1 MSWSHI
7 DKLLERLNRIST
19 VFGKYWIS
27 TLIILRLLLL
37 SAFGRGIWSEESK
50 DFSCNTKQPGC
61 TNICFNAFTPVSHI
75 RLWELQVLAVSLPII
90 AFMVYVGYLEDKS
103 KTKKKDTKK
112 SSKKGD
118 DDVFAGD
125 REVHY
130 HKGEPDKHHRRW
142 TRLKSYV
149 VDENKQS
156 KVDTR
161 KIWKLYVVQCTIRT
175 LVDVAFVFVQ
185 LNTYVYKWEVPI
197 VYLCSLWPCPHTVDC
212 FISRPKEK
220 SLFLQYMFIS
230 AGISI
235 LLGIFEIIHIL
246 VVYSRKKK
254 AKKQQEKRESPRYV
268 STPSRIPPSYSGTP
282 NGMTNGKLVEL
293 SSLPLPKHILA
304 GAAGAA
310 IGGAMA
316 TSFPFPSAPGA
327 ALPRKNGSFSDDSNF
342 GAAQPFSD
350 RGDSDD
356 SRIHPHRTRRR
367 QSQLELEDE
376 GDQQKNVQP
385 SAPPQPVRTEE
396 PEPEEEP
403 EEDQDEDD
411 DDDDD
416 DEDDEEEEAG
426 GGDDSD

>member
-118 DDVFAGD
+118 DDVFAG
-125 REVHY
+125 
-130 HKGEPDKHHRRW
+130 EPDKHHRRW

-246 VVYSRKKK
+246 VVYSRKR
-254 AKKQQEKRESPRYV
+254 QRSSKRK
-268 STPSRIPPSYSGTP
+268 
-282 NGMTNGKLVEL
+282 GKVQDMY
-293 SSLPLPKHILA
+293 PH
-304 GAAGAA
+304 
-310 IGGAMA
+310 
-316 TSFPFPSAPGA
+316 
-327 ALPRKNGSFSDDSNF
+327 
-342 GAAQPFSD
+342 QPEYLHPT
-350 RGDSDD
+350 RGLQ
-356 SRIHPHRTRRR
+356 T
-367 QSQLELEDE
+367 
-376 GDQQKNVQP
+376 
-385 SAPPQPVRTEE
+385 A
-396 PEPEEEP
+396 
-403 EEDQDEDD
+403 
-411 DDDDD
+411 
-416 DEDDEEEEAG
+416 
-426 GGDDSD
+426 

>member
-61 TNICFNAFTPVSHI
+61 TNVCFNAFTPVSHV

-90 AFMVYVGYLEDKS
+90 AFMVYIGYLDDKA
-103 KTKKKDTKK
+103 KTKKKDKDSGKK
-112 SSKKGD
+112 TTSKVEDISVFGGGD
-118 DDVFAGD
+118 
-125 REVHY
+125 
-130 HKGEPDKHHRRW
+130 PDKHRKRW
-142 TRLKSYV
+142 NRLKSYV

-161 KIWKLYVVQCTIRT
+161 KIWKMYVLQCTVRT
-175 LVDVAFVFVQ
+175 LVDIAFVFVQ

-230 AGISI
+230 AGISVV
-235 LLGIFEIIHIL
+235 LGIFEIIHIL
-246 VVYSRKKK
+246 TVYSRKKK
-254 AKKQQEKRESPRYV
+254 AKTKQSKERESPRYV
-268 STPSRIPPSYSGTP
+268 STPTKIPPSYSGTP
-282 NGMTNGKLVEL
+282 NGMRSGRVFAEL
-293 SSLPLPKHILA
+293 TSLPLPKHILA

-310 IGGAMA
+310 VGGALA
-316 TSFPFPSAPGA
+316 TSFPFPADNRMP
-327 ALPRKNGSFSDDSNF
+327 LPRRGEAHLSFSDESNF
-342 GAAQPFSD
+342 GEKGPNP
-350 RGDSDD
+350 GDSDD
-356 SRIHPHRTRRR
+356 SRINPHRTRRR
-367 QSQLELEDE
+367 RSQIENLSDNEDNNAE
-376 GDQQKNVQP
+376 EP
-385 SAPPQPVRTEE
+385 SAPPAPPRSAEVEDDMGEE
-396 PEPEEEP
+396 TEPEEEEEEE
-403 EEDQDEDD
+403 EEDED
-411 DDDDD
+411 
-416 DEDDEEEEAG
+416 EEEAG
-426 GGDDSD
+426 GGGDDDD

>member
-103 KTKKKDTKK
+103 KTKKKDKK
-112 SSKKGD
+112 GSKKGD
-118 DDVFAGD
+118 DDVFAS
-125 REVHY
+125 
-130 HKGEPDKHHRRW
+130 EPDKHHRRW

-161 KIWKLYVVQCTIRT
+161 KIWKLYIVQCTIRT

-246 VVYSRKKK
+246 VVYSRKHTHKNRVK
-254 AKKQQEKRESPRYV
+254 
-268 STPSRIPPSYSGTP
+268 
-282 NGMTNGKLVEL
+282 
-293 SSLPLPKHILA
+293 SLTVI
-304 GAAGAA
+304 
-310 IGGAMA
+310 
-316 TSFPFPSAPGA
+316 
-327 ALPRKNGSFSDDSNF
+327 
-342 GAAQPFSD
+342 
-350 RGDSDD
+350 
-356 SRIHPHRTRRR
+356 
-367 QSQLELEDE
+367 
-376 GDQQKNVQP
+376 
-385 SAPPQPVRTEE
+385 
-396 PEPEEEP
+396 
-403 EEDQDEDD
+403 
-411 DDDDD
+411 
-416 DEDDEEEEAG
+416 
-426 GGDDSD
+426 